1 MSTKTTAFS
10 LTPRCRRIPRQH
22 DDDGRAASVVAA
34 RAAAADSSGHPV
46 EPAQDQALAERP
58 RRHVELVHV
67 ERPHRL
73 GEHDG
78 TGDDLERAVGG
89 DAGQGGARVGG
100 DPRRAAG
107 SSRPAPSGGACCA
120 PPSRRPPRSSR
131 RVGRATGW
139 SSTSP
144 TTWSGDGRWPKSPTA
159 RGEHRRGVRA
169 EGARPGRGWAGR
181 RGGRPRSTGPRRGGA
196 SARHPEPR
204 RRRCAISSEP
214 PPMSKSRIRS
224 ADQPY
229 QRRTARN
236 VRRASSS
243 PESTCSSTPVSR
255 ATRARTSS
263 PFAASRMADVA
274 KGRSSS
280 MPASFAA
287 SAASPTAARM
297 AATPSSLIA
306 PSGSR

>member
-1 MSTKTTAFS
+1 MVF
-10 LTPRCRRIPRQH
+10 
-22 DDDGRAASVVAA
+22 DD
-34 RAAAADSSGHPV
+34 
-46 EPAQDQALAERP
+46 
-58 RRHVELVHV
+58 
-67 ERPHRL
+67 
-73 GEHDG
+73 
-78 TGDDLERAVGG
+78 
-89 DAGQGGARVGG
+89 
-100 DPRRAAG
+100 
-107 SSRPAPSGGACCA
+107 
-120 PPSRRPPRSSR
+120 
-131 RVGRATGW
+131 
-139 SSTSP
+139 P
-144 TTWSGDGRWPKSPTA
+144 TTWSGDGRSPNVPDGC
-159 RGEHRRGVRA
+159 GEHLRA
-169 EGARPGRGWAGR
+169 CV
-181 RGGRPRSTGPRRGGA
+181 
-196 SARHPEPR
+196 R
-204 RRRCAISSEP
+204 RRRDLVGAGGSSGRKAMVDRPAPRGSERATSGTSSPPFAISREP

-255 ATRARTSS
+255 ATRASTSS

-274 KGRSSS
+274 KGSSSS